1 MKNRYLLCILLTALM
16 LYYALPH
23 LAFSVQHEAG
33 IFSIAWLGLALLVF
47 AGNLTAWLFA
57 PKKQR
62 ANKNVDKPL
71 PKRVKSHN

>member
-16 LYYALPH
+16 LYYALPN
-23 LAFSVQHEAG
+23 LAFSIQDEAG

-47 AGNLTAWLFA
+47 AGNLTAWLYA

-62 ANKNVDKPL
+62 ANKNAVKPL
-71 PKRVKSHN
+71 QKRMKSH